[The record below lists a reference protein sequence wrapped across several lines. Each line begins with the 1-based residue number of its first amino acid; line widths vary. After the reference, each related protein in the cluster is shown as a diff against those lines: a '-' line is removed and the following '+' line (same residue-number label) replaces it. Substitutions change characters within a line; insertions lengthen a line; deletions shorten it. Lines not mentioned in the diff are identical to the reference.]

1 MRNLLTE
8 VSKMKNMMGLT
19 EAEKPK
25 YSPEVK
31 SLVAVLKD
39 NKVYSAQIQKF
50 INKIEEYSKDGLVDF
65 GLVTR
70 GILKTLKLKGNK
82 DINIFEFF
90 KQLTKSLEKRK
101 TKKEVVS
108 PEEEPSILDKDI
120 YKKELFFLQVEL
132 LKLQEWLKQTGK
144 TVIIVFEGRDS
155 AGKGSTIKK
164 FTENLNPRY
173 YKVIALGIPTPD
185 ERKNWWDRYRN
196 QIEKGK
202 INFFDRSWYNRGLVE
217 PVMGYGSSEE
227 YEDFMDNVQDFEESL
242 VIDGDYLFKL
252 WFSIDKETQAKRFD
266 FRQKSPLKYWK
277 YSENDEKMQ
286 DVWEKFTEYKQ
297 KLFDKTSTVNH
308 PWVVLDSND
317 KKISGLNSIR
327 YVLQNIPYTN
337 KDEDVLNKDFPE
349 AMTVLKP
356 NINEQSVFDDI
367 NKTMGFNQ
375 SNKEPNFMDKWSSMA
390 PPKDQMKPDSGGV
403 VSDIN
408 KTIKSGLETAK
419 KSLDKKSSNPND
431 VEVRTVSNKL
441 RQFIKC
447 SEGGD
452 KEKKCEPALTSYR
465 FPGEKYDTVGWGHY
479 GEDVSNSYKKITKSV
494 AEDLF
499 NKDIEKNTG
508 CVTRMLDR
516 WKSQGL
522 KTYKLTQGQFD
533 AIVSY
538 TFNSG
543 CGGSGDPEHPG
554 LLGSK
559 FIQQTKLGNHEKAAE
574 ILKNENIIQPGHK
587 VRREKESN
595 MYKGIY
601 S

>member
-8 VSKMKNMMGLT
+8 VSKMKNIMGLT
-19 EAEKPK
+19 EADKPK

-173 YKVIALGIPTPD
+173 YKVIALGIPTPE
-185 ERKNWWDRYRN
+185 ERKNWWDRYSN

-367 NKTMGFNQ
+367 NKIVGIKPNQ
-375 SNKEPNFMDKWSSMA
+375 NSDTFWDDVNKLTGASDKS
-390 PPKDQMKPDSGGV
+390 KEGV
-403 VSDIN
+403 IDGAKKMV
-408 KTIKSGLETAK
+408 KTIKPIEKDNLTKDDLIVAATIWGEARGEGSEGMKAVANVIRNRADSLK
-419 KSLDKKSSNPND
+419 KSPKDVVLQKKQFSIWND
-431 VEVRTVSNKL
+431 TTTDNFLNK
-441 RQFIKC
+441 I
-447 SEGGD
+447 
-452 KEKKCEPALTSYR
+452 
-465 FPGEKYDTVGWGHY
+465 
-479 GEDVSNSYKKITKSV
+479 NKS
-494 AEDLF
+494 
-499 NKDIEKNTG
+499 
-508 CVTRMLDR
+508 
-516 WKSQGL
+516 
-522 KTYKLTQGQFD
+522 
-533 AIVSY
+533 
-538 TFNSG
+538 
-543 CGGSGDPEHPG
+543 
-554 LLGSK
+554 
-559 FIQQTKLGNHEKAAE
+559 
-574 ILKNENIIQPGHK
+574 ILKNPTDGSAWETAQNLVKNYINKKGNDNTKGAEFYHTTSIKPSWDYSKLKYTTTIGNHK
-587 VRREKESN
+587 F
-595 MYKGIY
+595 YKPIV
-601 S
+601 

>member
-1 MRNLLTE
+1 MRSLLTE
-8 VSKMKNMMGLT
+8 VSKIKSMMRLQ
-19 EAEKPK
+19 EADKPT

-31 SLVAVLKD
+31 SLVSVLKD

-50 INKIEEYSKDGLVDF
+50 INKIDDYSKDGLVDF
-65 GLVTR
+65 GLITR
-70 GILKTLKLKGNK
+70 GVLKTLKLKGNK
-82 DINIFEFF
+82 DINVFEYF

-120 YKKELFFLQVEL
+120 YKKEIFFLQVEL

-155 AGKGSTIKK
+155 AGKGSIIKT

-185 ERKNWWDRYRN
+185 ERKNWWDRYSN

-242 VIDGDYLFKL
+242 VVDGDYLFKL

-308 PWVVLDSND
+308 PWVILDSND

-337 KDEDVLNKDFPE
+337 KDEDILNKDFPE

-356 NINEQSVFDDI
+356 NINEQSVWDDY
-367 NKTMGFNQ
+367 NKITSSLQ
-375 SNKEPNFMDKWSSMA
+375 SNS
-390 PPKDQMKPDSGGV
+390 DSGGV
-403 VSDIN
+403 IGAVKDGAKKIA
-408 KTIKSGLETAK
+408 KTIKPIPGSYATRCSSKAIDYIK
-419 KSLDKKSSNPND
+419 KEEGFRPDAYTDSKGIWTIGYGQIKINGRP
-431 VEVRTVSNKL
+431 VRP
-441 RQFIKC
+441 
-447 SEGGD
+447 GD
-452 KEKKCEPALTSYR
+452 KIEEPEASKKVNNYVETIIQPEILSY
-465 FPGEKYDTVGWGHY
+465 GGGH
-479 GEDVSNSYKKITKSV
+479 N
-494 AEDLF
+494 
-499 NKDIEKNTG
+499 
-508 CVTRMLDR
+508 
-516 WKSQGL
+516 
-522 KTYKLTQGQFD
+522 KLTQNQFD
-533 AIVSY
+533 ALCSLKY
-538 TFNSG
+538 NF
-543 CGGSGDPEHPG
+543 GGYAKSD
-554 LLGSK
+554 
-559 FIQQTKLGNHEKAAE
+559 
-574 ILKNENIIQPGHK
+574 LKNAIQINPNPNKNPEIKKHFTTGWK
-587 VRREKESN
+587 DAILLDRRTSE
-595 MYKGIY
+595 YDLYAKGDY
-601 S
+601 TPYNQK

>member
-8 VSKMKNMMGLT
+8 VSKMKNIMGLT
-19 EAEKPK
+19 EADKPK

-65 GLVTR
+65 GLITR

-82 DINIFEFF
+82 DINVFEFF

-101 TKKEVVS
+101 NKKEVVN

-120 YKKELFFLQVEL
+120 YKKEIFFLQVEL

-185 ERKNWWDRYRN
+185 ERKNWWDRYSN

-242 VIDGDYLFKL
+242 VVDGDYLFKL

-367 NKTMGFNQ
+367 NKTMGFNK
-375 SNKEPNFMDKWSSMA
+375 SNKEPNFMDKWSSMGQ
-390 PPKDQMKPDSGGV
+390 PKDQMKPASGGV

-408 KTIKSGLETAK
+408 KTIKTGL
-419 KSLDKKSSNPND
+419 
-431 VEVRTVSNKL
+431 
-441 RQFIKC
+441 
-447 SEGGD
+447 
-452 KEKKCEPALTSYR
+452 
-465 FPGEKYDTVGWGHY
+465 
-479 GEDVSNSYKKITKSV
+479 
-494 AEDLF
+494 
-499 NKDIEKNTG
+499 
-508 CVTRMLDR
+508 
-516 WKSQGL
+516 
-522 KTYKLTQGQFD
+522 
-533 AIVSY
+533 
-538 TFNSG
+538 
-543 CGGSGDPEHPG
+543 
-554 LLGSK
+554 
-559 FIQQTKLGNHEKAAE
+559 EKAASAVSE
-574 ILKNENIIQPGHK
+574 KNKKNNPKPTGVSDKLVDFVGNIEFFVPCVYDDAKGGKCIRGESDCCLKGRTASGTPTIGYGTVYYPDGRK
-587 VRREKESN
+587 VTPKDPSITKDKAKVYLKTTLNKLASKLLSIYPNLNQKQVDALSSLCYQVGFAGCTTKAPKLSSSLKINPNSNSVKVNFLDFSHPDRREKEWKIYSQ
-595 MYKGIY
+595 GIY

>member
-1 MRNLLTE
+1 
-8 VSKMKNMMGLT
+8 MKNMMGLQ
-19 EAEKPK
+19 EADKPK

-31 SLVAVLKD
+31 TLINFLKD
-39 NKVYSAQIQKF
+39 NEVYSAQIQKF
-50 INKIEEYSKDGLVDF
+50 INKIDDFLKDGLVDF
-65 GLVTR
+65 GLITR
-70 GILKTLKLKGNK
+70 GVLKTLKLKGNK
-82 DINIFEFF
+82 DINVFEYF

-101 TKKEVVS
+101 TKKEVVN

-120 YKKELFFLQVEL
+120 YKKEIFFLQVEL

-185 ERKNWWDRYRN
+185 ERKNWWDRYSN
-196 QIEKGK
+196 QIERGK

-242 VIDGDYLFKL
+242 VVDGDYLFKL

-308 PWVVLDSND
+308 PWVILDAND

-337 KDEDVLNKDFPE
+337 KDEDILNKDFPE

-356 NINEQSVFDDI
+356 NINEQSWVDTI
-367 NKTMGFNQ
+367 KSIGNTSQKQ
-375 SNKEPNFMDKWSSMA
+375 EPNFMDKWSSMA
-390 PPKDQMKPDSGGV
+390 PPKDQMTPNSGGV
-403 VSDIN
+403 IDAI
-408 KTIKSGLETAK
+408 KTGTEKIAK
-419 KSLDKKSSNPND
+419 IAKEKSSNSNTSQLPTGVSDNLVD
-431 VEVRTVSNKL
+431 FVGKIEFFVPCVYDDAKGSKCIRGESDCCLKGRTPSGTPTIGYGTVYYPDGKKVTPKDPSITKDKAKVYLKTTLNKL
-441 RQFIKC
+441 ANKLLALYPNLNQKQVDALSSLCYQVGFAGCTTKAPKLSSSLKINPNSSSIKINFLDF
-447 SEGGD
+447 S
-452 KEKKCEPALTSYR
+452 
-465 FPGEKYDTVGWGHY
+465 H
-479 GEDVSNSYKKITKSV
+479 
-494 AEDLF
+494 
-499 NKDIEKNTG
+499 KD
-508 CVTRMLDR
+508 
-516 WKSQGL
+516 
-522 KTYKLTQGQFD
+522 
-533 AIVSY
+533 
-538 TFNSG
+538 
-543 CGGSGDPEHPG
+543 
-554 LLGSK
+554 
-559 FIQQTKLGNHEKAAE
+559 
-574 ILKNENIIQPGHK
+574 
-587 VRREKESN
+587 RREKEWKIYSQ
-595 MYKGIY
+595 GIY